1 MKYLSIIALLG
12 LTACGADGPPERPT
26 TPKPGVT
33 VSGEAAIGVTSQ

>member
-26 TPKPGVT
+26 PKPGVT